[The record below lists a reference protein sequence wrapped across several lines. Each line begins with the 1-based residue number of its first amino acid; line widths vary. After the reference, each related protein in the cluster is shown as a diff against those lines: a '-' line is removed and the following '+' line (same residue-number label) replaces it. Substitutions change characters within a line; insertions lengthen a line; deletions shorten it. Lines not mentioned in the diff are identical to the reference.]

1 MVILGTDARK
11 RSHTVVAC
19 DEVGTEIGTF
29 TVSATPQ
36 GHLRLVKW
44 AARYTERRWA
54 IEDCRALSRRLE
66 AESVASR
73 GTGGAGASQVDG
85 WCAPFGAYSGQV

>member
-1 MVILGTDARK
+1 MMVILGTDAHK

-44 AARYTERRWA
+44 GGALYRAAVGNRG
-54 IEDCRALSRRLE
+54 LSGPVPSVGGR
-66 AESVASR
+66 SVASR
-73 GTGGAGASQVDG
+73 GTGGAGCLPS
-85 WCAPFGAYSGQV
+85 